1 MGFGNFISSS
11 KKKFRHNNLLYI
23 TFLLLLITFIIV
35 GFVYNRVYNLTL
47 KNCWDGLFGAGETV
61 DIQFSQIIQYQ
72 TLFMKENEKVFQR
85 NKLTTKEQII
95 EYFEKYSFTDDL
107 YELYIIF
114 PDSSIHTSKGV
125 ILKCDDKN
133 IFDRES
139 KTGEHFS
146 KIVPNIASP
155 RIEELRHY
163 LPVRVDGKVV
173 AIIYCTFDLNFFSHE
188 GIVPVYDGKV
198 DYLIFNSLTK
208 EVYINTMTKRPGNFI
223 SFMGNFRDSED
234 SINSFID
241 SVEFRQTLSARLKIY
256 RENKDMFLYSF
267 PLNYENFSICIFS
280 DWNVAFNDI
289 KKLKSVSALV
299 IVILSILYG
308 FYFVTVF
315 KFTKKRIEVSLLEE
329 KVQKAENISNYK
341 TMFLSSMS
349 HDIRTPMNAIVGY
362 INLALINLENKVK
375 IKQYLSKSLTASNHL
390 LNLINEILDISR
402 IESGKINISNSE
414 CDLREII
421 QEIENI
427 VTVQTS
433 SKRQSLTIESNNILH
448 PYVLCDKLHLNQILI
463 NILGNSVKYTQKEG
477 EISLIVNEKTSP
489 DRENSGSAD
498 FEFIIRD
505 NGIGM
510 SSDFMKKIFVP
521 YSRDRNVEEKVAG
534 TGLGLSIC
542 KKLIETMGGNIS
554 IKSAECVGTEIT
566 VNLSFKIIEEGE
578 YEKGKYVS
586 LQSEKNSHTP
596 LSSSENKYDGRVL
609 LLVDDNQ
616 FNREIAHEILEDA
629 GFIIEEAINGQE
641 AYEKVSTSVPGYY
654 SAVLMDI
661 QMPVLNG
668 YEATE
673 LIRQLPD
680 EYLSKIPVIAVTA
693 NAFNEDIQNAKK
705 AGMNAYIVKPISIP
719 KLFKVLDDIFAM
731 REGV

>member
-1 MGFGNFISSS
+1 MGLWNFISSS
-11 KKKFRHNNLLYI
+11 KKKFRHNNLLYV
-23 TFLLLLITFIIV
+23 TFLLLVITFIIIV
-35 GFVYNRVYNLTL
+35 FVYKRIYSLSMR
-47 KNCWDGLFGAGETV
+47 NCWNALFGAGETV
-61 DIQFSQIIQYQ
+61 EIQFSQNLQYQ
-72 TLFMKENEKVFQR
+72 TLFLKEIEKVFQR
-85 NKLTTKEQII
+85 NKLTTKSQII
-95 EYFEKYSFTDDL
+95 DYCEKNYFSDDL
-107 YELYIIF
+107 YEIYIIF
-114 PDSSIHTSKGV
+114 PDSSIYTSNG
-125 ILKCDDKN
+125 ILLKSDDKN
-133 IFDRES
+133 LFSREGNQ
-139 KTGEHFS
+139 GEHFS
-146 KIVPNIASP
+146 KITSNIVSP

-163 LPVRVDGKVV
+163 LPVRIDGKVV
-173 AIIYCTFDLNFFSHE
+173 AIIYSTIDLAFLSHE
-188 GIVPVYDGKV
+188 GIIPIYNGKV
-198 DYLIFNSLTK
+198 DYLIFNPSTK
-208 EVYINTMTKRPGNFI
+208 EVFINTFTKRPGNFI

-241 SVEFRQTLSARLKIY
+241 AVEYRQTFSAKLKIY
-256 RENKDMFLYSF
+256 RENRDMFLYSF
-267 PLNYENFSICIFS
+267 PLSYEDFSICIFS
-280 DWNVAFNDI
+280 DWNIAFKDI
-289 KKLKSVSALV
+289 KSLKKVAALV
-299 IVILSILYG
+299 SFCLIMLYG
-308 FYFVTVF
+308 FYFITVF

-329 KVQKAENISNYK
+329 KVHKAENISNYK

-362 INLALINLENKVK
+362 INLALINLDNKIK
-375 IKQYLSKSLTASNHL
+375 IKQYLSKSLKASNHL

-414 CDLREII
+414 CNLKEII

-427 VTVQTS
+427 VTVQTAA
-433 SKRQSLTIESNNILH
+433 KRQNFVIESGSIVH
-448 PYVLCDKLHLNQILI
+448 PFVLCDRLHLNQILI

-477 EISLIVNEKTSP
+477 EISLIINEKSAASS
-489 DRENSGSAD
+489 DSAD

-510 SSDFMKKIFVP
+510 SSDFMKKIFEP
-521 YSRDRNVEEKVAG
+521 YSRAENVEEKVSG
-534 TGLGLSIC
+534 TGLGLAIC
-542 KKLIETMGGNIS
+542 KKLIENMGGTIS

-566 VNLSFKIIEEGE
+566 VNMRFKIIEEVE

-586 LQSEKNSHTP
+586 LQSEKNSHAP
-596 LSSSENKYDGRVL
+596 LASSENKYDGRVL

-616 FNREIAHEILEDA
+616 FNREIAREILEDA
-629 GFIIEEAINGQE
+629 GFIIEEAVNGQE
-641 AYEKVSTSVPGYY
+641 AYEKVSTSVPDYY

-680 EYLSKIPVIAVTA
+680 EYLSKIPIIAVTA
-693 NAFNEDIQNAKK
+693 NAFNEDIQNARK